1 MDDKYNYILCSDVIF
16 KSLFL
21 NLEDI
26 LVKFIYDITGYQF
39 EHIVFYMNEIPIQRK
54 DEKFKRCDFIIETDR
69 NVIINIELNR
79 YFSDTILVKNTGY
92 VFSLFSRYSSKGV
105 EYNKDLK
112 VIQININCFSRFNK
126 SVLDYRILNGKYGY
140 SYFSGIEIWDLDVIQ
155 SKKLFDSDLKRK
167 KRYIKWGALFSCTSI
182 EEMEPILGEL
192 LSKKEVYLFMN
203 KLKKITRIVTVM
215 DEEEALREDDK
226 FRRSLRNEGFSDG
239 ERVGFGNGFSDGIM
253 SMIKSMF
260 DNNVDKEVIA
270 KVSNKSIEEID
281 KIIGVG

>member
-192 LSKKEVYLFMN
+192 LNKKEVYLFMN
-203 KLKKITRIVTVM
+203 KLKKITRVVTVM

-226 FRRSLRNEGFSDG
+226 IRRSLRSEG